1 MNHEWGSEASDI
13 QSNIVRLRPSPR
25 LSPCMERHGQA
36 IGFACAVN
44 KVDCVCSNTKPKL
57 IRASRINMDQIKL
70 QTFFKKHVADL
81 VVLCRNEW
89 RYGFDDHKK
98 QIDPLI
104 SVSDALGIDT
114 TELRGACKALEKA
127 QSNLR
132 SVRDEYLARLE
143 RMQEDVDYV

>member
-1 MNHEWGSEASDI
+1 
-13 QSNIVRLRPSPR
+13 
-25 LSPCMERHGQA
+25 
-36 IGFACAVN
+36 
-44 KVDCVCSNTKPKL
+44 
-57 IRASRINMDQIKL
+57 MDQIKL

-89 RYGFDDHKK
+89 SYGFKDHKK

-114 TELRGACKALEKA
+114 TELRSACKALEKA

-132 SVRDEYLARLE
+132 SVRDDYLARLE
-143 RMQEDVDYV
+143 RLHENVDSYA

>member
-1 MNHEWGSEASDI
+1 M
-13 QSNIVRLRPSPR
+13 
-25 LSPCMERHGQA
+25 
-36 IGFACAVN
+36 
-44 KVDCVCSNTKPKL
+44 PKL
-57 IRASRINMDQIKL
+57 IKASRIDMDQIKL

-81 VVLCRNEW
+81 VVSCRNEW
-89 RYGFDDHKK
+89 RYSFDDYKK
-98 QIDPLI
+98 LIDPLI

-143 RMQEDVDYV
+143 RLQEDVD